1 MNKPEPI
8 SMAVY
13 RQKIFDLAMQID
25 RTTAN
30 NTNVVCRL
38 IDLAD
43 YPVVPIEFNN
53 SNTSIKTKNIKKKL
67 LFWDNGGEM
76 DTPLAFVKLP
86 AIPLQSVLTWFDT
99 MYGNTDQDI
108 KDWSVEFQ
116 ILTRM
121 LLCENALI
129 INPQHLQIDEV
140 LPELTAILGPVA
152 SAVYLKARDLS
163 EVHLHEIYNADN
175 SKLS

>member
-25 RTTAN
+25 RTTVN
-30 NTNVVCRL
+30 NTDIVCRL
-38 IDLAD
+38 IDLSD
-43 YPVVPIEFNN
+43 YPVLPDK
-53 SNTSIKTKNIKKKL
+53 SDMTTNTSTKNIKKKL

-86 AIPLQSVLTWFDT
+86 VIPLQNVLTWFDT

-108 KDWSVEFQ
+108 AAWSVEFQ

-129 INPQHLQIDEV
+129 LNPQHLEIDEV

-152 SAVYLKARDLS
+152 STVYLKARDLS
-163 EVHLHEIYNADN
+163 EVHLREVYTADN

>member
-25 RTTAN
+25 RTTMN
-30 NTNVVCRL
+30 NTDIVCRL
-38 IDLAD
+38 VDLSD
-43 YPVVPIEFNN
+43 YPVVGDKDNN
-53 SNTSIKTKNIKKKL
+53 ANTSTKLKNIKKKL

-86 AIPLQSVLTWFDT
+86 TVPLQAVLTWFDT
-99 MYGNTDQDI
+99 MYGNTDADI
-108 KDWSVEFQ
+108 EDWSVEFQ

-129 INPQHLQIDEV
+129 INPQHLQLDEV
-140 LPELTAILGPVA
+140 LPELTAVLGPAA

-163 EVHLHEIYNADN
+163 EIHLSEVYNANN
-175 SKLS
+175 SELS